1 MRRADLS
8 PSPAA
13 SAATAKLA
21 ASRLRSA
28 VKSTSGSVSS
38 KSLMSNSALPSGDK
52 KAPKFIKWQS
62 PHACVFMPGLGCLAR
77 SNAIRA
83 AAPRRKA
90 NGDCDMRSRRI
101 GTSAGSRP
109 LLVSSKMA
117 MGSRSPILHSAR
129 FSRETASRSFLP
141 APKRSS
147 NGRRCSAVT
156 DGSSCFVKALSNNQ
170 NVFRLGGYCFGIRKR
185 VKRNQEEQ
193 L

>member
-1 MRRADLS
+1 MRRAGLS

-13 SAATAKLA
+13 SDATAKLA

-38 KSLMSNSALPSGDK
+38 KSLMSNSALPSGER

-62 PHACVFMPGLGCLAR
+62 PQACTFMPGLGWRAR
-77 SNAIRA
+77 SMAMTA

-90 NGDCDMRSRRI
+90 KGDCDMRFRRI

-117 MGSRSPILHSAR
+117 MGSRSPTVSSAR
-129 FSRETASRSFLP
+129 LSRETASRSRLP
-141 APKRSS
+141 ASKRSS
-147 NGRRCSAVT
+147 NGRKRAAVI
-156 DGSSCFVKALSNNQ
+156 DGSSCFVKALSNKR
-170 NVFRLGGYCFGIRKR
+170 NVFKLGGHCFGFKAN
-185 VKRNQEEQ
+185 K
-193 L
+193 